1 MDEMLKSL
9 LTDEIILENALIY
22 QSSFE
27 ILSHNKLCPKLGKL
41 WKSEIDVHD
50 NPQDAQP
57 Q

>member
-1 MDEMLKSL
+1 MDKMLKSL
-9 LTDEIILENALIY
+9 LTDEIILQNALMY
-22 QSSFE
+22 QSSIE
-27 ILSHNKLCPKLGKL
+27 ILPPSKLCPKLSKL